1 MVPTGKGTILFYG
14 DSTES
19 VTLTDTLKNFKYCI
33 LIFKNS
39 NAYQSIRVDKPNDK
53 LISVIS
59 NIVGTNQSFTAIET
73 ELIYL
78 NDKTINKNYNERTN
92 RITFSG
98 GNLNAFSSKISSSH
112 LIKVV
117 GYN

>member
-1 MVPTGKGTILFYG
+1 MIPLNKGKVLFDG

-19 VTLTDTLKNFKYCI
+19 VALTDSLKNFKYCI
-33 LIFKNS
+33 LTFKNS
-39 NAYQSIRVDKPNDK
+39 NAYQSIRVDMPHDK
-53 LISVIS
+53 LISVKS
-59 NIVGTNQSFTAIET
+59 NIVGTSQQFTAIET

-98 GNLNAFSSKISSSH
+98 GNLNTFSSKISSSH
-112 LIKVV
+112 LIKVAA
-117 GYN
+117 YN